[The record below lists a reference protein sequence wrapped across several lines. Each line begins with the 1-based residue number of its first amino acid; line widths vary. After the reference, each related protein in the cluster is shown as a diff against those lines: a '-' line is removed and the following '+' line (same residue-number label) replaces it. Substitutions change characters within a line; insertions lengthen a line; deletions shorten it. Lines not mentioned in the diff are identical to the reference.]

1 MNDAKQTRKA
11 CSTRFGELLKAAR
24 LKSGLTNEQFAA
36 LLQLPYVTIWRYE
49 NNKRTPTLN
58 NAERILKKLGLT
70 MVIGKEQIT
79 FEEVEK

>member
-1 MNDAKQTRKA
+1 MPKQTRSA
-11 CSTRFGELLKAAR
+11 RFGEILKDAR

-58 NAERILKKLGLT
+58 NAERILKKLGVT
-70 MVIGKEQIT
+70 MTIGKE
-79 FEEVEK
+79 

>member
-1 MNDAKQTRKA
+1 MLKQTRKA
-11 CSTRFGELLKAAR
+11 CSTRFGEIIKDAR

-58 NAERILKKLGLT
+58 NAERILKKLGVT
-70 MVIGKEQIT
+70 MTIGKE
-79 FEEVEK
+79 